1 MHGRRTALRYS
12 PSTPSP
18 AGARSRG
25 QSTVL
30 PFGSGWSA
38 PSPSWR
44 VPGGR
49 CVRRV
54 WQHAIRGSRYPT
66 LPYFVIYGTCASW
79 PASHPASHPAAR
91 QAGSIVTDRNGMAY
105 IAVHGTVVASTC
117 VCLP

>member
-38 PSPSWR
+38 PSPDGCIVCKS
-44 VPGGR
+44 
-49 CVRRV
+49 
-54 WQHAIRGSRYPT
+54 ISRNGVY
-66 LPYFVIYGTCASW
+66 YI
-79 PASHPASHPAAR
+79 SHAAR
-91 QAGSIVTDRNGMAY
+91 HCAREGTITAAGRALSLEAIQD
-105 IAVHGTVVASTC
+105 
-117 VCLP
+117 

>member
-30 PFGSGWSA
+30 SFGSGWSA

-49 CVRRV
+49 CVRRGG
-54 WQHAIRGSRYPT
+54 GSMQSEASRHPT
-66 LPYFVIYGTCASW
+66 LRTLLF
-79 PASHPASHPAAR
+79 
-91 QAGSIVTDRNGMAY
+91 
-105 IAVHGTVVASTC
+105 TVRV
-117 VCLP
+117 

>member
-49 CVRRV
+49 CVRV
-54 WQHAIRGSRYPT
+54 RGSMQSE
-66 LPYFVIYGTCASW
+66 AS
-79 PASHPASHPAAR
+79 
-91 QAGSIVTDRNGMAY
+91 
-105 IAVHGTVVASTC
+105 GTVYDSTC
-117 VCLP
+117 VR

>member
-49 CVRRV
+49 CVRV
-54 WQHAIRGSRYPT
+54 RGSMQSEAKTAPEFIKETEYLKRT
-66 LPYFVIYGTCASW
+66 IHKLV
-79 PASHPASHPAAR
+79 
-91 QAGSIVTDRNGMAY
+91 
-105 IAVHGTVVASTC
+105 
-117 VCLP
+117 

>member
-49 CVRRV
+49 CVRVCVARM
-54 WQHAIRGSRYPT
+54 QSEASRYRT
-66 LPYFVIYGTCASW
+66 LPYFGF
-79 PASHPASHPAAR
+79 
-91 QAGSIVTDRNGMAY
+91 
-105 IAVHGTVVASTC
+105 
-117 VCLP
+117 

>member
-25 QSTVL
+25 QSTDL
-30 PFGSGWSA
+30 PFGSGSAA

-49 CVRRV
+49 CVQRA
-54 WQHAIRGSRYPT
+54 WQHATRGFKVPDTSV
-66 LPYFVIYGTCASW
+66 LV
-79 PASHPASHPAAR
+79 
-91 QAGSIVTDRNGMAY
+91 
-105 IAVHGTVVASTC
+105 
-117 VCLP
+117 L

>member
-49 CVRRV
+49 CVRRAR
-54 WQHAIRGSRYPT
+54 QHAIRGFKVLETSVLVLLRYVCDQSDCMICMAW
-66 LPYFVIYGTCASW
+66 L
-79 PASHPASHPAAR
+79 AAIH
-91 QAGSIVTDRNGMAY
+91 S
-105 IAVHGTVVASTC
+105 
-117 VCLP
+117 

>member
-54 WQHAIRGSRYPT
+54 WQHA
-66 LPYFVIYGTCASW
+66 TCLVHSLLGGGLDTGE
-79 PASHPASHPAAR
+79 R
-91 QAGSIVTDRNGMAY
+91 AGQFYA
-105 IAVHGTVVASTC
+105 IAV
-117 VCLP
+117 P

>member
-49 CVRRV
+49 CVRVRGA
-54 WQHAIRGSRYPT
+54 HAIRGLKVPDTSVLWLLRY
-66 LPYFVIYGTCASW
+66 
-79 PASHPASHPAAR
+79 
-91 QAGSIVTDRNGMAY
+91 
-105 IAVHGTVVASTC
+105 
-117 VCLP
+117 VCQCPSLTAMHDGVRIDYQSY

>member
-44 VPGGR
+44 VPGGWR
-49 CVRRV
+49 EVRAACVAACNQRLKV
-54 WQHAIRGSRYPT
+54 PGTSVLCYLRY
-66 LPYFVIYGTCASW
+66 VCSW
-79 PASHPASHPAAR
+79 PSSAAR
-91 QAGSIVTDRNGMAY
+91 CRLQPGPREAA
-105 IAVHGTVVASTC
+105 AA
-117 VCLP
+117 

>member
-12 PSTPSP
+12 TSTPSP

-30 PFGSGWSA
+30 HDGSGWST

-49 CVRRV
+49 CVRVRGA
-54 WQHAIRGSRYPT
+54 HAIRGLKVPDTSVLCILSYVCSSAPPR
-66 LPYFVIYGTCASW
+66 
-79 PASHPASHPAAR
+79 AAR
-91 QAGSIVTDRNGMAY
+91 VDF
-105 IAVHGTVVASTC
+105 
-117 VCLP
+117 

>member
-49 CVRRV
+49 CVWRA
-54 WQHAIRGSRYPT
+54 WQHAIRGLKVLDTSVLCYLRYVCGCESS
-66 LPYFVIYGTCASW
+66 F
-79 PASHPASHPAAR
+79 H
-91 QAGSIVTDRNGMAY
+91 SIVNSIVDRR
-105 IAVHGTVVASTC
+105 I
-117 VCLP
+117 

>member
-49 CVRRV
+49 CVRRAR
-54 WQHAIRGSRYPT
+54 QHAIRGSRYRT
-66 LPYFVIYGTCASW
+66 LPYLYYYGTCVIS
-79 PASHPASHPAAR
+79 
-91 QAGSIVTDRNGMAY
+91 Q
-105 IAVHGTVVASTC
+105 IA
-117 VCLP
+117 

>member
-49 CVRRV
+49 CVRVRGA
-54 WQHAIRGSRYPT
+54 HAIRGLKVPDNLLKKASRWRAAS
-66 LPYFVIYGTCASW
+66 LLSLLYGKLQYSFLTRMRGLFE
-79 PASHPASHPAAR
+79 H
-91 QAGSIVTDRNGMAY
+91 D
-105 IAVHGTVVASTC
+105 
-117 VCLP
+117 

>member
-49 CVRRV
+49 CVRRA
-54 WQHAIRGSRYPT
+54 WAWEHASMQGRLISSFGVAKVEQYPRVV
-66 LPYFVIYGTCASW
+66 LYLLIK
-79 PASHPASHPAAR
+79 AATR
-91 QAGSIVTDRNGMAY
+91 RAT
-105 IAVHGTVVASTC
+105 
-117 VCLP
+117 

>member
-49 CVRRV
+49 CVRVRGA
-54 WQHAIRGSRYPT
+54 HAIRGLKVPDTSVLCFLRYVCGRRAPR
-66 LPYFVIYGTCASW
+66 G
-79 PASHPASHPAAR
+79 
-91 QAGSIVTDRNGMAY
+91 
-105 IAVHGTVVASTC
+105 IAVWADRDSV
-117 VCLP
+117 

>member
-49 CVRRV
+49 CVRVRGA
-54 WQHAIRGSRYPT
+54 HAIRGLKVPDSSR
-66 LPYFVIYGTCASW
+66 LSVRLCFGRSGRHFFNENSQQQISADSE
-79 PASHPASHPAAR
+79 
-91 QAGSIVTDRNGMAY
+91 I
-105 IAVHGTVVASTC
+105 
-117 VCLP
+117 